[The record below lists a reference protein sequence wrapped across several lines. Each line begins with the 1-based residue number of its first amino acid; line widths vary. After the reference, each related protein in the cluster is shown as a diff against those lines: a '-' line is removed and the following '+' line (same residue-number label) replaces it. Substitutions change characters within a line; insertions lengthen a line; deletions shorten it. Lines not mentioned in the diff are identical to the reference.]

1 MRSPNGQILDLG
13 HVCGDAIA
21 QPNTTPSGTFRLPIK
36 RRDAGIPVVDVT
48 FNGKQRFE
56 MFVDTGASAT
66 TISPEMAKAL
76 GIGIDKEIPVA
87 TAGGVIQ
94 AGIGRVASVQA
105 GGLVIKD
112 VDVVISPHLPIGLLG
127 QNFFGGHD
135 ITIRD
140 NVIELRIR

>member
-1 MRSPNGQILDLG
+1 
-13 HVCGDAIA
+13 
-21 QPNTTPSGTFRLPIK
+21 
-36 RRDAGIPVVDVT
+36 
-48 FNGKQRFE
+48 
-56 MFVDTGASAT
+56 
-66 TISPEMAKAL
+66 
-76 GIGIDKEIPVA
+76 
-87 TAGGVIQ
+87 VIQ